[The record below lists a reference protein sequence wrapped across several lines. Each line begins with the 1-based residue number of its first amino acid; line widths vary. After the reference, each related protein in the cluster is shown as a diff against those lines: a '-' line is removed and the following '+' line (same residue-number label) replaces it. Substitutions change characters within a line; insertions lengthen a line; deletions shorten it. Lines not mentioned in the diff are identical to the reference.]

1 MNGREWDNVVED
13 QKSLDKPETFIDND
27 KQMITLPKQEI
38 IDILKA
44 LDGAKKK
51 LQERIK

>member
-1 MNGREWDNVVED
+1 MMDKKPLDFPSKGVED
-13 QKSLDKPETFIDND
+13 KDMVSIGKEVL
-27 KQMITLPKQEI
+27 

-51 LQERIK
+51 LQEAVK